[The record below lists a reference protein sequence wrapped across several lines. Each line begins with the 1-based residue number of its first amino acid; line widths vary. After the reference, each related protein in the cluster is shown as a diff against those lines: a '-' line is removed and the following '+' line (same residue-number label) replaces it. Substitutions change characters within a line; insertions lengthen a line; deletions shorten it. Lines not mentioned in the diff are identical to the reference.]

1 MRLIYIGF
9 RSSWEEKD
17 FWHTH
22 QRAFKRYK
30 LPLLGQ
36 EIIYEI
42 PRLIKEG
49 KCQNANYNQVPK
61 KARKK
66 GFSYLIVPYKS
77 RNLVVV
83 FNKKRKRITTLL
95 EPQEFRCM
103 HNEFERV
110 FEKQIQSDLAYRISR
125 IINNLI
131 IKLEYMPSK
140 EKVHKET
147 GIPLKELSKFPQ
159 FFN

>member
-9 RSSWEEKD
+9 RSLWEEKD

-22 QRAFKRYK
+22 QRAFRRYK
-30 LPLLGQ
+30 LPLLGH
-36 EIIYEI
+36 EIIYKI

-49 KCQNANYNQVPK
+49 KCENANYNQVPK
-61 KARKK
+61 RARKK

-83 FNKKRKRITTLL
+83 FNKRRKRITTLL
-95 EPQEFRCM
+95 QPQEFRHM

-110 FEKQIQSDLAYRISR
+110 LEKQIQSELAYQISR
-125 IINNLI
+125 IINKLI

-147 GIPLKELSKFPQ
+147 SIPLKALSNFPQ
-159 FFN
+159 FFD

>member
-110 FEKQIQSDLAYRISR
+110 FEKQIQSDLAYRISQ

-140 EKVHKET
+140 EQVHKET
-147 GIPLKELSKFPQ
+147 GIPLKQLSEFPH